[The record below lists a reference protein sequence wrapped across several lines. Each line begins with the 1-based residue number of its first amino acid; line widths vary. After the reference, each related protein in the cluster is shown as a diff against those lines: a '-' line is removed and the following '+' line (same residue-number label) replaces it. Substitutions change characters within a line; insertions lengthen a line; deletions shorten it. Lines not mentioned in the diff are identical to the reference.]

1 MRLISVLVLA
11 TAFAVCFAGSASAAG
26 NTLYVSP
33 VGVVGPGLDCTF
45 PTTNSINTA
54 VTLATPG
61 DTIVVCD
68 GVYHEQV
75 VVNKSLTLAGSGN
88 AIIEPTA
95 LAGDQDAVTVS
106 GALTS
111 VTMSGFIVSGPGPG
125 GCASI
130 QAGVRVRDGATLDLS
145 FSQVRDIRDVG
156 NNSPYTFSGCQNGEG
171 IRVGARGGIGG
182 PGHATIDNVVVTHYQ
197 KNGITVSGTDTTAR
211 ITNTTVTGFGAND
224 LIAQNGIQVSAG
236 AAATISTS
244 TIRDND
250 YTPKSFVACGLLW
263 FDANGL
269 NDDTNVYL
277 NNERDKCGFNG
288 RGGSYEGAP

>member
-1 MRLISVLVLA
+1 MC
-11 TAFAVCFAGSASAAG
+11 AVCFAGSASAAG
-26 NTLYVSP
+26 STFYVA
-33 VGVVGPGLDCTF
+33 PGAPAGFNLNCSF
-45 PTTNSINTA
+45 PATNSITA
-54 VTLATPG
+54 ALTLATAG

-68 GVYHEQV
+68 GVYHEQI
-75 VVNKSLTLAGSGN
+75 VVNKSVTLAGSGN
-88 AIIEPTA
+88 AIIQPTA
-95 LAGDQDAVTVS
+95 LTGDQDAVTVT
-106 GALTS
+106 GATTS
-111 VTMSGFIVSGPGPG
+111 ATMYGFTVSGPGPG
-125 GCASI
+125 GCGSI

-145 FSQVRDIRDVG
+145 LSQIRDIRDVG
-156 NNSPYTFSGCQNGEG
+156 NNTPYPFSGCQNGEG
-171 IRVGARGGIGG
+171 IRVGARGGVGG

-197 KNGITVSGTDTTAR
+197 KNGITISGADTTAR
-211 ITNTTVTGFGAND
+211 VTNTTVTGFGANT

-263 FDANGL
+263 FDAAGV

-288 RGGSYEGAP
+288 RGGSYEGASTP

>member
-1 MRLISVLVLA
+1 MRLISVLALA
-11 TAFAVCFAGSASAAG
+11 LACAVCFVGSASAAG
-26 NTLYVSP
+26 NTFYVA
-33 VGVVGPGLDCTF
+33 PGAPAALNLNCSF
-45 PTTNSINTA
+45 PATNSINA
-54 VTLATPG
+54 ALALASAG

-68 GVYHEQV
+68 GVYPEQV
-75 VVNKSLTLAGSGN
+75 VVTKSVTLAGSGN
-88 AIIEPTA
+88 AIIQPAA
-95 LAGDQDAVTVS
+95 LASDLDAVTVS
-106 GALTS
+106 GASTS
-111 VTMSGFIVSGPGPG
+111 ARMSGFVVSGPGPG

-145 FSQVRDIRDVG
+145 LSQIREIRDVG
-156 NNSPYTFSGCQNGEG
+156 DNNPYPFSGCQNGEG
-171 IRVGARGGIGG
+171 IRVGARGGVGG

-197 KNGITVSGTDTTAR
+197 KNGITISGANTTAR
-211 ITNTTVTGFGAND
+211 VTNTTVTGFGANT

-263 FDANGL
+263 FDAAGV

-277 NNERDKCGFNG
+277 NNERDKCGFGG